1 MKTVFSNSMV
11 AHVWAQQTQDEG
23 RSNNGNFW
31 FKGDTIYSYRTPIAR
46 FVPTGTAGRIVLMSS
61 ENYSPTTAGK
71 HMRPIGAAVNYDYIR
86 VPYIGRGDWNEAPQ
100 HDKNLAYLVE
110 QYTNEVGR
118 INRAR
123 SAPSNYCWE
132 HLAKLADLAIKYA
145 NAFGMAEPALN
156 SFADRRQI
164 EEARAVRDAKNNTPA
179 AIAARERKKVREAAK
194 LQELIGDYEG
204 AWRAGGVRASVL
216 KLTREQRRAYDDLLR
231 SKIMM
236 RVEGEEILT
245 SLGARFPI
253 EHGKRAFA
261 FILERRMRGEAWET
275 NGHKIHLGHFVI
287 DSIDA
292 AGNVKAGCHF
302 VKWEEVERMARTLGL
317 LPPQPEQVAA

>member
-1 MKTVFSNSMV
+1 MKTVLSNSMV
-11 AHVWAQQTQDEG
+11 AHVWAQQTQETG

-31 FKGDTIYSYRTPIAR
+31 FSGDTIYSYRTPIAR
-46 FVPTGTAGRIVLMSS
+46 FVPTGTAGRIVLMSCHS
-61 ENYSPTTAGK
+61 YSITTSGK
-71 HMRPIGAAVNYDYIR
+71 HMRQIGAATNYDYIR
-86 VPYIGRGDWNEAPQ
+86 VPYIGRGGRSEGDID

-118 INRAR
+118 ITRAR
-123 SAPSNYCWE
+123 SAPESYSWE
-132 HLAKLADLAIKYA
+132 HLARLADFAIKYA

-164 EEARAVRDAKNNTPA
+164 EEARILRDAKNNTPA

-194 LQELIGDYEG
+194 LAAILGDYEG
-204 AWRAGGVRASVL
+204 AWRRAEPLLHS
-216 KLTREQRRAYDDLLR
+216 KLTRAQRREFDDLLR

-261 FILERRMRGEAWET
+261 FILEHRMRGQAWET
-275 NGHKIHLGHFVI
+275 NGHKIHLGHFII

-292 AGNVKAGCHF
+292 AGNVKAGCHL
-302 VKWEEVERMARTLGL
+302 VQWEEIERMARTLGL